1 MSLTVHGFY
10 CFPITDHEEL
20 IDPDHVSHKT
30 PYDPSFRNH
39 ANQLAYFT
47 LEMRVITR
55 VLNLMNVTRCSVKSK
70 LKLLSVILG

>member
-1 MSLTVHGFY
+1 MSLTVHGSY

-20 IDPDHVSHKT
+20 IHPDHVSHKT

-47 LEMRVITR
+47 ERAVPNDTLVSRNAGNYTR
-55 VLNLMNVTRCSVKSK
+55 AQFDERHEVLR
-70 LKLLSVILG
+70 